1 MKLFDFLF
9 RAKDETN
16 YLVFDLE
23 AQKYLEGNNGPN
35 EKEKRT

>member
-23 AQKYLEGNNGPN
+23 AQKYLEDKNEQNSKGN
-35 EKEKRT
+35 R

>member
-23 AQKYLEGNNGPN
+23 AQKYLEGNNEQNSKGN
-35 EKEKRT
+35 R